1 MLTFHQR
8 SGLAYINDSYLA
20 TGWAGQREGRNNPDM
35 QDVSRTGPLPRGS
48 YTIGEPYIHPHLG
61 PFTFDLT
68 PDPTNDMCGR
78 SLFRI
83 HGAAFVH
90 PELSS
95 EGCIILP
102 RVARENISLIGE
114 HRLEVKE

>member
-20 TGWAGQREGRNNPDM
+20 TGWAGQREGRNNPDA
-35 QDVSRTGPLPRGS
+35 QATPNIGPLPRGF

-68 PDPTNDMCGR
+68 PDPTTNTFGR

-83 HGAAFVH
+83 HGAAFKS

-102 RVARENISLIGE
+102 RIARENISLVGE